1 MRPDL
6 FAGFGI
12 FLDIARLTV
21 RLQRGLPV
29 RILFKRFAD
38 MGKPGLFFTIF
49 FLAGTFLPLPAA
61 GIDGYPPPLAEEAGV
76 GGGDT
81 GRKEIFRLILQN
93 PAYAVPDKLRALD
106 SLLWLSPKDGRQV
119 LALLDQKA
127 RLLEREGDYPRAR
140 EAYRSALAFWEQ
152 EFPEDE
158 AAGGELRYNEA
169 RLAFYEGDYE
179 ESSNLLYRILED
191 TRNAALR
198 ARAHSLLAMVLI
210 NAGQIPLAEDHIF
223 RAQRI
228 VDSVEVDTGTLFAVS
243 NHKAALLYEQGC
255 YSEVLEEMKRVERY
269 AISLGKADYLSIH
282 NQNMALLYMKTGQR
296 ELARELLRNIAEAYR
311 KENAISHQ
319 HVLVLQNLAEISMEE
334 GDYVHALSYYREALD
349 LARKG
354 NMLHNQS
361 SILMNIS
368 TLYAQEHRY
377 RSAWEYLMEG
387 TALKDSV
394 VDLQLKDKMLETN
407 LEFKR
412 KEAQL
417 REQILQSEY
426 LQAKLENRNYALFFA
441 LSCFALLLSGVL
453 LHRYRAKLKA
463 KEQDNNLLHQALGNM
478 EAHFYESTEELSKK
492 FKEDI
497 DSKGMELTRIS
508 LMLAYQ
514 NSTLE
519 FFGNSLK
526 KLNALNSYAACKPV
540 LKEMEAMLR
549 VHDSDSVWREFNLYF
564 EKLHPGFFDKLHAR
578 YPGLT
583 PNEERTCALLYMNM
597 NTKEIASI
605 THRSVRTV
613 EAVIHQIRKKMGIPD
628 RERTQGF
635 LLRDLSDNSG
645 QAGVSRSD
653 L

>member
-1 MRPDL
+1 MLFRFSVVLAGSPVVSPLAGCLGFYCFGGKAAPEALRPDL

-282 NQNMALLYMKTGQR
+282 NQNIRSLPER
-296 ELARELLRNIAEAYR
+296 ERYQPPACAGASEPGRNIHGGGGLR
-311 KENAISHQ
+311 PC
-319 HVLVLQNLAEISMEE
+319 LVLLPGSF
-334 GDYVHALSYYREALD
+334 GLGP
-349 LARKG
+349 KG
-354 NMLHNQS
+354 
-361 SILMNIS
+361 
-368 TLYAQEHRY
+368 
-377 RSAWEYLMEG
+377 
-387 TALKDSV
+387 K
-394 VDLQLKDKMLETN
+394 
-407 LEFKR
+407 
-412 KEAQL
+412 
-417 REQILQSEY
+417 
-426 LQAKLENRNYALFFA
+426 
-441 LSCFALLLSGVL
+441 
-453 LHRYRAKLKA
+453 
-463 KEQDNNLLHQALGNM
+463 
-478 EAHFYESTEELSKK
+478 
-492 FKEDI
+492 
-497 DSKGMELTRIS
+497 
-508 LMLAYQ
+508 
-514 NSTLE
+514 
-519 FFGNSLK
+519 
-526 KLNALNSYAACKPV
+526 YAA
-540 LKEMEAMLR
+540 
-549 VHDSDSVWREFNLYF
+549 
-564 EKLHPGFFDKLHAR
+564 
-578 YPGLT
+578 
-583 PNEERTCALLYMNM
+583 
-597 NTKEIASI
+597 
-605 THRSVRTV
+605 
-613 EAVIHQIRKKMGIPD
+613 
-628 RERTQGF
+628 
-635 LLRDLSDNSG
+635 
-645 QAGVSRSD
+645 
-653 L
+653 